1 MSGIKLW
8 INEKGVSEQIE
19 NQRHLCLA
27 CMFELKAIKCSLG
40 KQTVKQKLS
49 GKCWLSLNNKMLPL
63 VIHSEYEGSDIAAKV
78 HSPP

>member
-1 MSGIKLW
+1 MSGIKLR

-19 NQRHLCLA
+19 NLCLA
-27 CMFELKAIKCSLG
+27 CMFELKAIICSLG

-49 GKCWLSLNNKMLPL
+49 GKCWLSLNNKMLFL